1 MKAVTVGSAMIDI
14 ITLVPS
20 EDIERVTMTN
30 ATASFLLLEQ
40 GRKVEAESITIHVG
54 GGAVN
59 ASVSMSRLGL
69 AAGIVAKIGQDLNGK
84 KVRERLAAEKVA
96 ADHVIETDKGAT
108 GTAVM
113 ISSHDRNAT
122 IFTYRGANRLL
133 LERDI
138 TPVLFAGADLVYV
151 TALSDNSADCFPLIL
166 TLAREQ
172 GAFVTANPGIRQLT
186 SRTQPFLESLQN
198 IDLLTLNETEASA
211 LVPAL
216 AANAAARESL
226 PHVDIARDAPQLL
239 KKGLHF
245 GGFDMGLATFFA
257 IVRRLGPGRVLVTD
271 GVHGAFLADESG
283 IHHCPIL
290 KVQVAG
296 TAGAGDAFASTFASF
311 TAFGSAPELALRAA
325 TVNAASV
332 VSFVDTQTG
341 LLSRANVEARAAA
354 FSERLPVRSWAWVAP
369 EV

>member
-14 ITLVPS
+14 ITLVRS

-30 ATASFLLLEQ
+30 ATSSFLLLEQ
-40 GRKVEAESITIHVG
+40 GRKIEAESITIHVG

-59 ASVSMSRLGL
+59 AAVSMSRLGFS
-69 AAGIVAKIGQDLNGK
+69 AGILVKVGQDLNGQ

-96 ADHVIETDKGAT
+96 TDLVIETDKGAT

-133 LERDI
+133 QEREI
-138 TPVLFAGADLVYV
+138 TPVMFEGADLVYV
-151 TALSDNSADCFPLIL
+151 TALSDNSADCFPHIL
-166 TLAREQ
+166 MLAKGQ

-186 SRTQPFLESLQN
+186 SRTQAFLESLEN
-198 IDLLTLNETEASA
+198 IDLLTLNEVEAAA

-216 AANAAARESL
+216 CAHPVSREER
-226 PHVDIARDAPQLL
+226 PGIAIPADAPSLL
-239 KKGLHF
+239 KKGLSF
-245 GGFDMGLATFFA
+245 GGFDLGLVDFFA
-257 IVRRLGPGRVLVTD
+257 IVRRLGPQRVLVTD
-271 GVHGAFLADESG
+271 GVDGAYLADETG
-283 IHHCPIL
+283 IHYCPVL
-290 KVQVAG
+290 RVQVAG

-311 TAFGSAPELALRAA
+311 TTFGADAATALRAA
-325 TVNAASV
+325 AINAASV

-341 LLSRANVEARAAA
+341 LLSRDNVEARAAA
-354 FSERLPVRSWAWVAP
+354 LKDRLPVRSWVWM
-369 EV
+369 